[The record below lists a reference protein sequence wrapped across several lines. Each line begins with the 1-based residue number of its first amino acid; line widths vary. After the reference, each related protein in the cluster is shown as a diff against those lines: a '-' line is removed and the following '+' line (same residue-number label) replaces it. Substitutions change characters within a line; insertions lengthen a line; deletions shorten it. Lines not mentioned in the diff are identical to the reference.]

1 MGQACI
7 WMSGNRCGEVGRVGK
22 GGMEG
27 LTCPAEHCGL
37 YFLCR
42 GEVLEAFYQ
51 GSCHARL
58 QPKGSCV
65 LPTREVS
72 AASVKLMGKQLSFS
86 GRHQIR

>member
-7 WMSGNRCGEVGRVGK
+7 WMSGNRCREVGRVGK

-42 GEVLEAFYQ
+42 EEVLEAFYQ